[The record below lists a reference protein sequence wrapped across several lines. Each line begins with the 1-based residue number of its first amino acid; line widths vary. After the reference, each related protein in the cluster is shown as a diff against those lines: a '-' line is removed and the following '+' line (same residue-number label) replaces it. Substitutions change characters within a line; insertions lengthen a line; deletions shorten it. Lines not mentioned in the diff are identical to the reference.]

1 MCKTKKM
8 PNKENNIILYND
20 SESKVNV
27 NVRFADEKSNTTV
40 KNLFT
45 VQLTN
50 NYCRFKMRK
59 GTYK

>member
-1 MCKTKKM
+1 M
-8 PNKENNIILYND
+8 PDKQNNIILYTD
-20 SESKVNV
+20 TESKVNV
-27 NVRFADEKSNTTV
+27 NVRFDDEKANTTV

>member
-1 MCKTKKM
+1 M
-8 PNKENNIILYND
+8 PNTQNDIIFYND
-20 SESKVNV
+20 SEGKVNV
-27 NVRFADEKSNTTV
+27 NVRFDDEKANTTV

>member
-1 MCKTKKM
+1 M

>member
-1 MCKTKKM
+1 M
-8 PNKENNIILYND
+8 PDKQNNIILYTD
-20 SESKVNV
+20 TDGKLKV
-27 NVRFADEKSNTTV
+27 NVRFAGEKVNPTE
-40 KNLFT
+40 KNLFI

>member
-1 MCKTKKM
+1 M
-8 PNKENNIILYND
+8 PNKENNIILYTD

-27 NVRFADEKSNTTV
+27 NDEKSNTTV

-50 NYCRFKMRK
+50 NYCRFKMGR
-59 GTYK
+59 GTYKQTL

>member
-1 MCKTKKM
+1 M
-8 PNKENNIILYND
+8 PEKENNIILYTYT
-20 SESKVNV
+20 EGKVNV
-27 NVRFADEKSNTTV
+27 NVRFDDEKANTTV

>member
-1 MCKTKKM
+1 M
-8 PNKENNIILYND
+8 PDNETNIILYNASD
-20 SESKVNV
+20 GKVNV
-27 NVRFADEKSNTTV
+27 NVCFDDDKANTTV

>member
-1 MCKTKKM
+1 M
-8 PNKENNIILYND
+8 PDKQNNIILYTD
-20 SESKVNV
+20 TEGKVNV
-27 NVRFADEKSNTTV
+27 NVRFDDEKANTTV

-59 GTYK
+59 GTYKQTL

>member
-1 MCKTKKM
+1 M
-8 PNKENNIILYND
+8 PNKENIIILYTDND
-20 SESKVNV
+20 GKVNV
-27 NVRFADEKSNTTV
+27 NVRFDDDKANTTV

>member
-1 MCKTKKM
+1 MSPTL
-8 PNKENNIILYND
+8 NSIILYND
-20 SESKVNV
+20 SEGKVNV
-27 NVRFADEKSNTTV
+27 NVCFDDEKANTTV

>member
-1 MCKTKKM
+1 MCRTNNM
-8 PNKENNIILYND
+8 PYKENNIILYTD
-20 SESKVNV
+20 TDGKVNV
-27 NVRFADEKSNTTV
+27 NVCFDDDKANTTV

>member
-1 MCKTKKM
+1 MT
-8 PNKENNIILYND
+8 PKENNIILYTD
-20 SESKVNV
+20 TDGKLKV
-27 NVRFADEKSNTTV
+27 NVRFAGEKANTTV

>member
-1 MCKTKKM
+1 M
-8 PNKENNIILYND
+8 PDKQNNIILYND
-20 SESKVNV
+20 SEGKVNV
-27 NVRFADEKSNTTV
+27 NVRFDDEKANTTV